1 MRSVILLVVGAA
13 WVAVLLPPLLRS
25 RLENRPGSSI
35 DSFQSRLSS
44 LQRSVPSAG
53 VRSMA
58 RPLAGSH
65 RTETRYTVR
74 PVDVRYA
81 PQRVGSMSQ
90 RVGQRSSATGYSSGY
105 RSTLTSP
112 PRPEI
117 RGQGIR
123 DRSVHQFEQRSHQS
137 PQGLQRRD
145 ETQLISRQQAA
156 AGTRQRQVA
165 PRQQRGTV
173 KQRRQNIL
181 FSLVLMTS
189 LSGLFVAA
197 AGSAAS
203 KAMLALSA
211 CALVGYSCMVAQV
224 RRAEL
229 GHEDYYGYEAA

>member
-53 VRSMA
+53 VRGMA
-58 RPLAGSH
+58 RPLAGSQ
-65 RTETRYTVR
+65 RAESRYTVR

-81 PQRVGSMSQ
+81 PQRIGSMSQ
-90 RVGQRSSATGYSSGY
+90 RVAQRSSATAYSSGY
-105 RSTLTSP
+105 RSTLTAS

-117 RGQGIR
+117 RGQGGR
-123 DRSVHQFEQRSHQS
+123 GVHQFDQRPQQS
-137 PQGLQRRD
+137 AQGLQRRR
-145 ETQLISRQQAA
+145 ETQRVS
-156 AGTRQRQVA
+156 RQRQAA
-165 PRQQRGTV
+165 PRRQRGTV
-173 KQRRQNIL
+173 KQRRQNII

-189 LSGLFVAA
+189 LSALFVAA
-197 AGSAAS
+197 AGTAAS
-203 KAMLALSA
+203 KLLLALSA

-224 RRAEL
+224 RRTEL
-229 GHEDYYGYEAA
+229 EHDDYYGYEAA